1 MKRFT
6 FILLVAA
13 VMVLALAAFG
23 TPRAHAARRHH
34 TANMAWWTHARFGM
48 FIHWGLYAVPAG
60 TWHGRRINGIGEW
73 IMNNADITRSAYA
86 KLAAKFD
93 PVDFNADQ
101 WVKMAR
107 DAGVRYIVITTKH
120 HDGFCMFRTAATHYN
135 VVQDT
140 PWHKDPMALLAAA
153 CKKYGIRFCTYYS
166 VQDWHSRW
174 TLPDHVVNSKPF
186 WQAMRF
192 TPNGGG
198 EHYVHYMQTQVGELI
213 HQYHPGLIWFDNPH
227 AVPWKTASGTPV
239 RGWNRQYARQMFDYV
254 RRIDPSVIINNRL
267 GYGYGDYG
275 TPEQHI
281 PPHGIRGH
289 WETCMTINNTWG
301 YKSYDHAF
309 KPAGVLITN
318 LIKCASGGGNYLL
331 NVGPTAR
338 GIIPQPEVRRMLAIG
353 KWLKVNGRAIYGSH
367 RTPFHKAMSFG
378 YVTRKPGRLFLEIT
392 HWPVG
397 RIITLPLHRGILKAK
412 FLAAPNIPVRVTA
425 VGSSRHIHL
434 PAKPLDPVATVL
446 EVYLAKKQ

>member
-192 TPNGGG
+192 IPNGGG

-227 AVPWKTASGTPV
+227 AGLNFA
-239 RGWNRQYARQMFDYV
+239 AA
-254 RRIDPSVIINNRL
+254 NNRL
-267 GYGYGDYG
+267 QSLNIPKTGRNHHFAVLLVALNVAAAVSPLIWGMILQLIGPKQLNIGGVNWNRYSLFFGCGAMLMLPILMMGRHLAD
-275 TPEQHI
+275 HI
-281 PPHGIRGH
+281 PGEAVQNADEMP
-289 WETCMTINNTWG
+289 
-301 YKSYDHAF
+301 
-309 KPAGVLITN
+309 
-318 LIKCASGGGNYLL
+318 
-331 NVGPTAR
+331 
-338 GIIPQPEVRRMLAIG
+338 
-353 KWLKVNGRAIYGSH
+353 GS
-367 RTPFHKAMSFG
+367 
-378 YVTRKPGRLFLEIT
+378 
-392 HWPVG
+392 
-397 RIITLPLHRGILKAK
+397 
-412 FLAAPNIPVRVTA
+412 
-425 VGSSRHIHL
+425 
-434 PAKPLDPVATVL
+434 
-446 EVYLAKKQ
+446 